1 MWSNWVRDGISRG
14 CSRKQLYDVMMG
26 HGVSSKEAMGLLG
39 WRPNPGRA
47 IVRSGPVSVVDDV
60 LSDMEC
66 DVLIGLA
73 FYKGVKRN
81 KVVNHQGG
89 EREDEGRTSDGVGFR
104 KYENG
109 FLKSIEER
117 LAKLTD
123 WPVEYGEGLQILRY
137 QQGCEYRPH
146 VDWFDDSAGGKEQL
160 KRGGQRYGT
169 VVVYLKCADEG
180 GGTSF
185 PNLGMTV
192 TPKRGS
198 AVCFMN
204 VDEQGNPMELVRH
217 SGDPVVKGEKIVMT
231 LWQREGRFE

>member
-1 MWSNWVRDGISRG
+1 MWSDWVRDGISRG

-73 FYKGVKRN
+73 FYKGIKRN

-123 WPVEYGEGLQILRY
+123 WPVEYGEDPKRWYAETMGEVPKIEWQPREEARDEVQKRLR
-137 QQGCEYRPH
+137 
-146 VDWFDDSAGGKEQL
+146 D
-160 KRGGQRYGT
+160 
-169 VVVYLKCADEG
+169 DEG
-180 GGTSF
+180 GG
-185 PNLGMTV
+185 
-192 TPKRGS
+192 
-198 AVCFMN
+198 
-204 VDEQGNPMELVRH
+204 
-217 SGDPVVKGEKIVMT
+217 
-231 LWQREGRFE
+231 